1 MLCVFVLILLAAVV
15 ALDFCLM
22 PFLPHHSMVT
32 QRPDIDAEAAQRE
45 IEANQDRIEA
55 AFLKYIHRADPYDDH
70 EMAEHG
76 HDDYDDNPH
85 EFEVIVGHGNV
96 IRYFFC
102 RALQLPPE
110 VWLRFSTFNC
120 SITYIMVQPNGLVSI
135 RGMGDFGHIPY
146 AELTFSGLHGLNW

>member
-1 MLCVFVLILLAAVV
+1 MSRVEDVFCWLWKNACLTYCVCVCFVCDFLAWVFV
-15 ALDFCLM
+15 F
-22 PFLPHHSMVT
+22 HSMVPS
-32 QRPDIDAEAAQRE
+32 RPDIDAEAARQE

-55 AFLKYIHRADPYDDH
+55 AFLKYIHRVDAYDDH
-70 EMAEHG
+70 EMVEHS
-76 HDDYDDNPH
+76 HEEEHDDNPH

-120 SITYIMVQPNGLVSI
+120 SISK
-135 RGMGDFGHIPY
+135 
-146 AELTFSGLHGLNW
+146 

>member
-1 MLCVFVLILLAAVV
+1 
-15 ALDFCLM
+15 
-22 PFLPHHSMVT
+22 MVPS
-32 QRPDIDAEAAQRE
+32 RPDIDAEAARRE

-70 EMAEHG
+70 EMVEHS
-76 HDDYDDNPH
+76 HEEEFDDNPH
-85 EFEVIVGHGNV
+85 EFEIIVGHGNV

-120 SITYIMVQPNGLVSI
+120 SISKWSMGACFVLQNCSFVISNAVSLLVV
-135 RGMGDFGHIPY
+135 
-146 AELTFSGLHGLNW
+146 FSSTISSANFPSVSFHLFARDNC

>member
-1 MLCVFVLILLAAVV
+1 
-15 ALDFCLM
+15 
-22 PFLPHHSMVT
+22 MVPS
-32 QRPDIDAEAAQRE
+32 RPDIDAEAARKE

-55 AFLKYIHRADPYDDH
+55 AFLKYIHRAEAYEDH
-70 EMAEHG
+70 EMVEHS
-76 HDDYDDNPH
+76 HEEEFDDNPH

-120 SITYIMVQPNGLVSI
+120 SISKCRFLLYFSLCETAHVTPLY
-135 RGMGDFGHIPY
+135 
-146 AELTFSGLHGLNW
+146 LTARSY

>member
-1 MLCVFVLILLAAVV
+1 
-15 ALDFCLM
+15 
-22 PFLPHHSMVT
+22 MVPS
-32 QRPDIDAEAAQRE
+32 RPDIDAEAARRE

-55 AFLKYIHRADPYDDH
+55 AFQKYVHRADPYDDH
-70 EMAEHG
+70 EMVEHDTA
-76 HDDYDDNPH
+76 HDDEFQPH

-135 RGMGDFGHIPY
+135 RGMGDFGHMPY
-146 AELTFSGLHGLNW
+146 DSLTFSGLHGLNW

>member
-1 MLCVFVLILLAAVV
+1 
-15 ALDFCLM
+15 
-22 PFLPHHSMVT
+22 MVPM
-32 QRPDIDAEAAQRE
+32 RPDIDAEAARRE

-70 EMAEHG
+70 EMAEGSHEEEF
-76 HDDYDDNPH
+76 DDNPH
-85 EFEVIVGHGNV
+85 EFEIIVGHGNV

-120 SITYIMVQPNGLVSI
+120 SISKCVRRLRVVCVMVGCVLEREWI
-135 RGMGDFGHIPY
+135 
-146 AELTFSGLHGLNW
+146 